1 MFNNDLPTLT
11 LRTISLSFIRF
22 TSITSSI
29 HFSATKIPTPE
40 IPSSQPIQ
48 KNLQLPIVLAFP
60 PFHTSSPTSSKNPNV
75 SFPSSPLSH
84 HSFLVSFQHLHSLP
98 SISHCYP

>member
-11 LRTISLSFIRF
+11 LRTITLSFIRF

-29 HFSATKIPTPE
+29 HFSATKISTPE

-48 KNLQLPIVLAFP
+48 KNLQLPIVLALP
-60 PFHTSSPTSSKNPNV
+60 PFHLVSCKQPNPNV

-84 HSFLVSFQHLHSLP
+84 HSFPASFQHLHSLP